1 MPDDGFKVNLDELQR
16 VADVAL
22 PALRDIMS
30 AQLPVLN
37 AHEGLA
43 GPGGGLAEVAA
54 LQSVYAR
61 FTDDI
66 AARQKHGVEVVDAT
80 ALAARGIVTLY
91 RRADGQV

>member
-1 MPDDGFKVNLDELQR
+1 MADSGFKANLDELQR

-22 PALRDIMS
+22 PALRDIMG

-43 GPGGGLAEVAA
+43 GPGGGLAEIAA
-54 LQSVYAR
+54 FQSAYAR

-66 AARQKHGVEVVDAT
+66 AARQKHGDGVVDTT
-80 ALAARGIVTLY
+80 AQAAHDIVTLY
-91 RRADGQV
+91 RRADGQA